1 MSFMDKIKSWF
12 SGGSSAGADAHA
24 GHDHAGHDH
33 AGHDHDHSHEPAAPA
48 MPPADPA
55 GMPTSDA
62 PAAGD
67 GEDRPA

>member
-24 GHDHAGHDH
+24 GHEHAAHD
-33 AGHDHDHSHEPAAPA
+33 DHSHEPAAPV

-55 GMPTSDA
+55 GMPTSE
-62 PAAGD
+62 PAMDQPGD
-67 GEDRPA
+67 EDRTA

>member
-24 GHDHAGHDH
+24 GHDHP
-33 AGHDHDHSHEPAAPA
+33 HEPAAPA

-55 GMPTSDA
+55 GMPMSEP
-62 PAAGD
+62 PAMDQPGD
-67 GEDRPA
+67 EDRPA

>member
-24 GHDHAGHDH
+24 GHDHAAHDH
-33 AGHDHDHSHEPAAPA
+33 HSHEPAAPA

-55 GMPTSDA
+55 GIPTSDA
-62 PAAGD
+62 PAG
-67 GEDRPA
+67 GESEDHPA

>member
-33 AGHDHDHSHEPAAPA
+33 HSHEPAAPA
-48 MPPADPA
+48 RPPADPA

>member
-24 GHDHAGHDH
+24 GHDHAAHD
-33 AGHDHDHSHEPAAPA
+33 DHSHEPAAPA
-48 MPPADPA
+48 MPSADPA

-62 PAAGD
+62 PMGGD

>member
-24 GHDHAGHDH
+24 GHDHDH

-55 GMPTSDA
+55 GMPTSE
-62 PAAGD
+62 PAMDQPGD
-67 GEDRPA
+67 EDRPG

>member
-24 GHDHAGHDH
+24 GHDHAAHD
-33 AGHDHDHSHEPAAPA
+33 DHSHEPAAPA

-55 GMPTSDA
+55 GMPMSE
-62 PAAGD
+62 PAAMDEPGD
-67 GEDRPA
+67 GDRSA